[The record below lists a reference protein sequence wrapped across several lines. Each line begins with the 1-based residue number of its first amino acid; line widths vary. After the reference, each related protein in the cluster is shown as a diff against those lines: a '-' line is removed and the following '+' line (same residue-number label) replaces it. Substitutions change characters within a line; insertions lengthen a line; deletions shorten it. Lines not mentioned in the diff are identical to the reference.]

1 MSLEDTIKLLDYL
14 GTFAFA
20 ISGALK
26 AGRRHMDAF
35 GMFVLALLTAVG
47 GGTIRDTL
55 LGRAPVFWLRDM
67 NYLGLCV
74 LATAA
79 VFLLRRVISRAE
91 QPLLIFDA
99 IGLGVFTVIGTQLA
113 LDSHLA
119 IPAAIGLGCLT
130 GIGGGILRD
139 VLALSHPVVLHR
151 EIYAVASLGGAAVLT
166 WLHYLG
172 APTALSVVACGA
184 AVVTI
189 RLLSLH
195 YGWALPSL
203 VGHDQAEQGE

>member
-1 MSLEDTIKLLDYL
+1 MGIEETIRALDYL

-20 ISGALK
+20 LSGALK
-26 AGRRHMDAF
+26 AGRRHMDVF

-47 GGTIRDTL
+47 GGTMRDAM

-67 NYLGLCV
+67 TYLGLCV

-79 VFLLRRVISRAE
+79 VFGLGRFISRAE
-91 QPLLIFDA
+91 KPLLIFDA
-99 IGLGVFTVIGTQLA
+99 IGLGVFTVIGTQLGLQA
-113 LDSHLA
+113 GVA

-139 VLALSHPVVLHR
+139 VLALTHPVVLHR
-151 EIYAVASLGGAAVLT
+151 EIYAVASLGGAAILT

-172 APTALSVVACGA
+172 APAALSVVACGA

-189 RLLSLH
+189 RLLSLK

-203 VGHDQAEQGE
+203 VKHEEGDGG

>member
-1 MSLEDTIKLLDYL
+1 MSLTDTIRVLDYL

-47 GGTIRDTL
+47 GGTIRDL
-55 LGRAPVFWLRDM
+55 ILGRAPVFWLKDM
-67 NYLGLCV
+67 NYLALCV
-74 LATAA
+74 VATAA
-79 VFLLRRVISRAE
+79 VFLLRGVISLAE
-91 QPLLIFDA
+91 KPLLIFDA
-99 IGLGVFTVIGTQLA
+99 IGLGVFTVIGTQLGLQA
-113 LDSHLA
+113 HVA

-139 VLALSHPVVLHR
+139 VLALTHPVVLHR
-151 EIYAVASLGGAAVLT
+151 EIYAVASLGGAAVLC
-166 WLHYLG
+166 WLNYMG
-172 APTALSVVACGA
+172 VSPTISVVACGA

-203 VGHDQAEQGE
+203 MKHEDESA

>member
-1 MSLEDTIKLLDYL
+1 MDLDDTLRILDYL
-14 GTFAFA
+14 GTLAFA

-26 AGRRHMDAF
+26 AGRRRMDVF

-67 NYLGLCV
+67 TYLGLCV
-74 LATAA
+74 VATAA
-79 VFLLRRVISRAE
+79 VFALGRFISRAE
-91 QPLLIFDA
+91 KPLLIFDA
-99 IGLGVFTVIGTQLA
+99 IGLGVFTVIGTQLGLEA
-113 LDSHLA
+113 GVPV
-119 IPAAIGLGCLT
+119 PAAIGLGCLT

-139 VLALSHPVVLHR
+139 VLALTHPVVLHR
-151 EIYAVASLGGAAVLT
+151 EIYAVASLGGAAALT
-166 WLHYLG
+166 WLDYLG
-172 APTALSVVACGA
+172 APAALSVVACGA

-195 YGWALPSL
+195 YGWALPGL
-203 VGHDQAEQGE
+203 GRREEVEGG